1 MITSIDEF
9 LAVWQYEVSV
19 TQRMFDAL
27 TDASLAQPVA
37 ADHRTLGRL
46 AWHIAQTIP
55 EMMGHTGL
63 KVAGPGETDAVPAH
77 AAEIADA
84 YRVASAALAEQV
96 KAHWTDATLTET
108 DSMYG
113 EEWSRARTLGVLVSH
128 QTHHRGQLTVLMR
141 QAGLAVPGA
150 YGPAR
155 EEWAGMGM
163 EPPAI

>member
-1 MITSIDEF
+1 MIRSIDEF
-9 LAVWQYEVSV
+9 LAAWQYEASV

-37 ADHRTLGRL
+37 ADHRTLGRI
-46 AWHIAQTIP
+46 AWHIVQTIP

-63 KVAGPGETDAVPAH
+63 RVAGPGESDAVPQRAV
-77 AAEIADA
+77 EIADA
-84 YRVASAALAEQV
+84 YRVSAASLAEQL
-96 KAHWTDATLTET
+96 KATWTDATLSQT
-108 DSMYG
+108 DAMYG
-113 EEWSRARTLGVLVSH
+113 EQWSRATTLGVILSH

-141 QAGLAVPGA
+141 QAGLTVPGV